1 MFVQCTLGE
10 ANHQSS
16 PQSARLSQK
25 THSIRCTRR
34 SSSGAVSRGGT
45 RERQRHREREGA
57 SVAALTLVVVTAAQQ
72 HCGALCPLR
81 HKLPTRASGGGATA
95 RQPRGRK
102 QLSRGALF
110 SSVSEGRSIMSIY
123 DDDDAGGGGDIYSG
137 SDELVVP

>member
-1 MFVQCTLGE
+1 M
-10 ANHQSS
+10 
-16 PQSARLSQK
+16 
-25 THSIRCTRR
+25 
-34 SSSGAVSRGGT
+34 
-45 RERQRHREREGA
+45 
-57 SVAALTLVVVTAAQQ
+57 VVTAARQ

-81 HKLPTRASGGGATA
+81 HKLPTRASGEGATA